1 MANIIYDEKRTVG
14 VGEVCA
20 IRLKNIHPV
29 YLALLDKNRNDD
41 IVNFFSNVRTGISSE
56 DEITFIKYIGNGMF
70 MDLVS
75 DQLLMTEVYNEDDI
89 GTDELHMMDV
99 KSQDELTK
107 MQQFWVSIQNPKNQ
121 SEFNESFSIFMQNPL
136 TINIS
141 EEPFMSINAENVKKF
156 ASQSLEQLRSKMM
169 SAKVMTQ
176 QGLKQ
181 QYSQYGGQI
190 AEYFLNTTEKE
201 SSPKTRR

>member
-14 VGEVCA
+14 IGEVCA
-20 IRLKNIHPV
+20 ISLQSIHPV
-29 YLALLDKNRNDD
+29 YLTLLDPNRNDD
-41 IVNFFSNVRTGISSE
+41 IVNFYANERTGVSSE

-75 DQLLMTEVYNEDDI
+75 DQLLMTDIFNEDDF
-89 GTDELHMMDV
+89 GTDELYMMDA

-107 MQQFWVSIQNPKNQ
+107 MRQFWTSIQNPKDK
-121 SEFNESFSIFMQNPL
+121 SEFIESFSIFIQNPL
-136 TINIS
+136 AITIAP
-141 EEPFMSINAENVKKF
+141 PFMSINAENAKKF

-169 SAKVMTQ
+169 SAKAMAQ

-181 QYSQYGGQI
+181 QYHQYEGQI
-190 AEYFLNTTEKE
+190 AEYFSVSEKE
-201 SSPKTRR
+201 AAPKTM

>member
-14 VGEVCA
+14 IGEVCA
-20 IRLKNIHPV
+20 ISLQSINPV
-29 YLALLDKNRNDD
+29 SLILLDPNRNDE
-41 IVNFFSNVRTGISSE
+41 IVNFYSKERTGVSL
-56 DEITFIKYIGNGMF
+56 DGEITFIKYIGNGMF

-75 DQLLMTEVYNEDDI
+75 DQLLMTEIYNEDDF
-89 GTDELHMMDV
+89 GTAELHMMDV

-107 MQQFWVSIQNPKNQ
+107 MQQFWNSIKKKKNEL
-121 SEFNESFSIFMQNPL
+121 EFSESFSIFIENPL

-141 EEPFMSINAENVKKF
+141 NAPFMSINAENAKKF

-169 SAKVMTQ
+169 SAKAMAQ

-181 QYSQYGGQI
+181 QYSQYEGQI
-190 AEYFLNTTEKE
+190 AENFSVSEKE
-201 SSPKTRR
+201 AAAKTM

>member
-14 VGEVCA
+14 IGEVCA
-20 IRLKNIHPV
+20 ISLQSINPV
-29 YLALLDKNRNDD
+29 SLILLDPNISNE
-41 IVNFFSNVRTGISSE
+41 IVNFYSKERTGVSL
-56 DEITFIKYIGNGMF
+56 DGEITFIKYIGNGMF

-75 DQLLMTEVYNEDDI
+75 DQLLMTEIYNEDDF
-89 GTDELHMMDV
+89 GTAEFHMMDV

-107 MQQFWVSIQNPKNQ
+107 MQQFWNSIHNPKNEL
-121 SEFNESFSIFMQNPL
+121 EFSESFSIFIENPL

-141 EEPFMSINAENVKKF
+141 DAPFMSINAENAKKF

-169 SAKVMTQ
+169 SAKAMAQ

-181 QYSQYGGQI
+181 QYSQYEGQI
-190 AEYFLNTTEKE
+190 AENFSVSEKE
-201 SSPKTRR
+201 AAPKTM

>member
-1 MANIIYDEKRTVG
+1 MANIIYDEQRTVG
-14 VGEVCA
+14 IGEVCA
-20 IRLKNIHPV
+20 ISLQSIHPV
-29 YLALLDKNRNDD
+29 YLTLLDPNRNDD
-41 IVNFFSNVRTGISSE
+41 IVNFYANERTGVSSE

-75 DQLLMTEVYNEDDI
+75 DQLLMTNIYNEDDF

-107 MQQFWVSIQNPKNQ
+107 MKQFWTSIQNPKDK
-121 SEFNESFSIFMQNPL
+121 SEFVESFSIFIQNPL
-136 TINIS
+136 AITIADP
-141 EEPFMSINAENVKKF
+141 PFMSINAENAKKF

-169 SAKVMTQ
+169 SAKAMAQ

-181 QYSQYGGQI
+181 QYSQYEGQI
-190 AEYFLNTTEKE
+190 AEYFSDSEKKAA
-201 SSPKTRR
+201 PKTI

>member
-14 VGEVCA
+14 IGEVCA
-20 IRLKNIHPV
+20 ISLQSIHPV
-29 YLALLDKNRNDD
+29 YLTLLDPNRNDD
-41 IVNFFSNVRTGISSE
+41 IVNFYANERTGVSLE
-56 DEITFIKYIGNGMF
+56 GEITFIKYIGNGMF

-75 DQLLMTEVYNEDDI
+75 DQLLMTEIYNEDDF

-107 MQQFWVSIQNPKNQ
+107 MQQFWTSIQHPKNK
-121 SEFNESFSIFMQNPL
+121 SEFSESFSIFIQNPL
-136 TINIS
+136 AINIADA
-141 EEPFMSINAENVKKF
+141 PFMSINAENAKKF

-169 SAKVMTQ
+169 SAKAMAQ

-181 QYSQYGGQI
+181 QYSQYEGQI
-190 AEYFLNTTEKE
+190 AEYFSVSEKE
-201 SSPKTRR
+201 AAPKTM